1 VIARLLEHGFQVT
14 GSDFSPNM
22 LQCAA
27 RQFPQASFIQ
37 TAINELSQEACY
49 DGICSFNSLLYLDPI
64 DLLNSIYHLHRALK
78 PGGLIFLYAFDSGP
92 DWRGEPFNQ
101 LFHHW
106 MWTWHYS
113 MEEAA
118 GLLEEHGYFEVLD
131 KRIVKMNEQDAE
143 RIARALEKQKQEE
156 EEYLKRQEGMSESDI
171 FFMPFIPAP
180 IERSPYTY
188 LVIARRC
195 EKS

>member
-1 VIARLLEHGFQVT
+1 
-14 GSDFSPNM
+14 
-22 LQCAA
+22 
-27 RQFPQASFIQ
+27 
-37 TAINELSQEACY
+37 LSQEACY

-101 LFHHW
+101 LFNHW
-106 MWTWHYS
+106 MWLWHYS
-113 MEEAA
+113 MDEAA
-118 GLLEEHGYFEVLD
+118 GMLEEHGYFEVLD

-156 EEYLKRQEGMSESDI
+156 EEYRKRQEGMSESDI
-171 FFMPFIPAP
+171 LFMPFIPAP